1 MYHYLHVNVVN
12 LIILYKQFNFGL
24 VSSSNSLPK
33 GQPHLFIFVSPC
45 LIQMNTTA
53 ISKVNMYADSKTLK
67 RHNREIKFDVIY
79 VVVRQTANGKNETF
93 AVCL

>member
-1 MYHYLHVNVVN
+1 
-12 LIILYKQFNFGL
+12 
-24 VSSSNSLPK
+24 
-33 GQPHLFIFVSPC
+33 
-45 LIQMNTTA
+45 MNTTA